1 MKARAILFTGEQAK
15 LLEIALYTAWHYAD
29 TKAGGIVKDGGE
41 HKRQANKIYALY
53 EHVRHDYVERIPKTA
68 FVEGGWSFRPFLM
81 MKSHGGEPT
90 GEKSWRVYRLRERS
104 YSSAEIE
111 QNGPVWIT
119 HRTGHRAQAFLTF
132 GEAKV
137 HILKLLEG
145 KAL

>member
-53 EHVRHDYVERIPKTA
+53 EHVRHDYAERIPKTA
-68 FVEGGWSFRPFLM
+68 FTEEGWSFRPSAYM
-81 MKSHGGEPT
+81 GSDGKPT
-90 GEKSWRVYRLRERS
+90 GEKNWHIYKLRDRTFES
-104 YSSAEIE
+104 GSIE
-111 QNGPVWIT
+111 QNGPAWIT
-119 HRTGHRAQAFLTF
+119 HRIGTRPRAFLTF
-132 GEAKV
+132 VEAKA